1 MHHKNQWNALFAIE
15 QNTAYEAHMQ
25 DTIKLV
31 QAQAAKRNSSAKPAL
46 SLAGLAAKQLKFLAW
61 KIWLF
66 QGMVLALLCT
76 VFFLTYIVNF
86 NIGYGNS
93 LPEFLCGCSAVIVMS
108 SIPILKRSSACKMF
122 ELEQS
127 THFAVG
133 GSLLSQLLFI
143 GIGDFCMLT
152 VLVLV
157 VGVYGLTI
165 PIIFI
170 SLIIPFLTS
179 AISCLML
186 WTRTSPDS
194 FQTAGVALCL
204 LASLFGYEI
213 VDQISRLNPAS
224 QFVLYAGYLL
234 FCIGMVYREYRR
246 FVLHRPV
253 EKMLW

>member
-1 MHHKNQWNALFAIE
+1 MHHKNHWNSLFAIE

-31 QAQAAKRNSSAKPAL
+31 QAQAAKRNPSVKPAL
-46 SLAGLAAKQLKFLAW
+46 SFAGLVAKQLKFLAW

-76 VFFLTYIVNF
+76 VFFLTYTVNF
-86 NIGYGNS
+86 NIGDGNS
-93 LPEFLCGCSAVIVMS
+93 LPKFLCGCSSVIVIC
-108 SIPILKRSSACKMF
+108 SIPILKRSSAYKMF

-133 GSLLSQLLFI
+133 GNLLSQLLFI

-152 VLVLV
+152 VLVFV
-157 VGVYGLTI
+157 VGMYGLTI
-165 PIIFI
+165 PVIFI
-170 SLIIPFLTS
+170 SLIIPFLTA

-204 LASLFGYEI
+204 LTSLFGYKI
-213 VDQISRLNPAS
+213 VDLLDQLNPTT
-224 QFVLYAGYLL
+224 QFILCAGYLL
-234 FCIGMVYREYRR
+234 FCIGMIYREYRR
-246 FVLHRPV
+246 FVLHKPV
-253 EKMLW
+253 EKML